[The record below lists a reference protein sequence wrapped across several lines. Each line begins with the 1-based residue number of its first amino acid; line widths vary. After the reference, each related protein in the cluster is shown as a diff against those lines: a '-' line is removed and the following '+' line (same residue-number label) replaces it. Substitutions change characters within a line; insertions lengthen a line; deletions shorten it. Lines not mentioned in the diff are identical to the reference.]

1 MLKGFR
7 KLPESGSSSPGCAFL
22 TYCARDSALKAQSAL
37 HEQKTLPGVSQPR
50 LRVGWGEITSSLGQ
64 CSACMPKQHKGL
76 SWHQQL
82 ETGSSTQKRVYVFLE
97 QVKSHVT
104 LSLLDQRNG
113 LKTLEPSVPTYV
125 FTRDFSYVS

>member
-1 MLKGFR
+1 MG
-7 KLPESGSSSPGCAFL
+7 G
-22 TYCARDSALKAQSAL
+22 
-37 HEQKTLPGVSQPR
+37 
-50 LRVGWGEITSSLGQ
+50 ITSSLGQ

-82 ETGSSTQKRVYVFLE
+82 ETGSSTQERVYVFLE

-104 LSLLDQRNG
+104 LSLLAQRNG

-125 FTRDFSYVS
+125 FTRDFSDVS

>member
-1 MLKGFR
+1 MG
-7 KLPESGSSSPGCAFL
+7 G
-22 TYCARDSALKAQSAL
+22 
-37 HEQKTLPGVSQPR
+37 
-50 LRVGWGEITSSLGQ
+50 TSSLGQ

-82 ETGSSTQKRVYVFLE
+82 ETGSSTQERVYVFLE

-104 LSLLDQRNG
+104 LNLLAQRNG

-125 FTRDFSYVS
+125 FTRDFSDVS